1 MSKGGKKNKK
11 AASSGD
17 DGDDWEALLA
27 AEAASNG
34 ASEAKAAEAA
44 KAEEEKI
51 AAEAAAAAA
60 LDDDDDGGEGGNTK
74 DKKKKKKKKGGK
86 DKSSETKEAPLSA
99 KGAAI
104 LARQQAKKDEEARIK
119 AAQDAEEER
128 IRKEEEEAEAET
140 KRIEEEK
147 EKKRKAKEAKIEAQ
161 KAAGTYMTKAQKEK
175 AKKQQARLEAM
186 QAAGMIPIA
195 KEKKD
200 ESGDGKVSMASMY
213 SSNKRK
219 PSVPKKVETEVE
231 EVTAPTAPTKEDEK
245 EVNNKETNDEF
256 DDFEDDVDDW
266 ENGLDDFE
274 LGDKGEE
281 EDAALAAKLKEK
293 ERLKELGIEREKRAE
308 QERIRLAEEEAEKA
322 ELERREREAAMKK
335 DASRKRRIEREEAAM
350 LARSPDKLRSPIS
363 VIMGHVDTGKTKLL
377 DKIRN
382 TSVQEGEAGGITQ
395 QIGATQFPKETLA
408 LQTQAMQQFK
418 EFNIDIPGLLMID
431 TPGHESFTN
440 LRNRG
445 STLCDIAILVIDLM
459 HGLEQQ
465 TIESLNMLRRKKA
478 PFVVAL
484 NKVDRCYGWKSE
496 NDSPIRSALG
506 RQDSS
511 TMSEFND
518 RASQVIVQLAEQGV
532 NAKLYWE
539 NDSPE
544 DTISLVP
551 TSAMTG
557 EGVPDLLHQLIL
569 YTQNKIREKL
579 MYVES
584 LQCTV
589 LEVKV
594 IEGLGT
600 TVDVVLVNGTLK
612 EGDTIIISTLDGPVT
627 STVRALLTPPPNREM
642 RVKSDYVHHQSISG
656 ATGVKIVA
664 PDIGK
669 AVAGTPLLALQ
680 EDDDEED
687 VKEDVM
693 SDLTSVFKSLS
704 TDAKGVTVHA
714 STLGALEA
722 LLQFLR
728 EECKPPIPVSS
739 ISIGT
744 IFKKDVMKTGLM
756 HDKGSPEF
764 ATILAFDVGI
774 DREAESMAAEL
785 NVKVFQA
792 DIIYHLFDQ
801 FTSYMGG
808 IIADRKAEAEKVAV
822 FPCILKILPQHVFN
836 KKDPIVMGV
845 EVVEGVLRVGTP
857 LTVPANGF
865 TDIGKVIGIENNH
878 KDVNSAKK
886 GLTVAV
892 KVSNESNPNQT
903 YGRQFDHQHP
913 LYSRISRQSIN
924 ALKEFF
930 KSDVTR
936 QEWELIIKM
945 KKVFNI

>member
-1 MSKGGKKNKK
+1 MF
-11 AASSGD
+11 
-17 DGDDWEALLA
+17 
-27 AEAASNG
+27 SN
-34 ASEAKAAEAA
+34 
-44 KAEEEKI
+44 I
-51 AAEAAAAAA
+51 
-60 LDDDDDGGEGGNTK
+60 
-74 DKKKKKKKKGGK
+74 
-86 DKSSETKEAPLSA
+86 
-99 KGAAI
+99 
-104 LARQQAKKDEEARIK
+104 
-119 AAQDAEEER
+119 
-128 IRKEEEEAEAET
+128 
-140 KRIEEEK
+140 
-147 EKKRKAKEAKIEAQ
+147 
-161 KAAGTYMTKAQKEK
+161 
-175 AKKQQARLEAM
+175 
-186 QAAGMIPIA
+186 
-195 KEKKD
+195 
-200 ESGDGKVSMASMY
+200 
-213 SSNKRK
+213 
-219 PSVPKKVETEVE
+219 
-231 EVTAPTAPTKEDEK
+231 
-245 EVNNKETNDEF
+245 
-256 DDFEDDVDDW
+256 
-266 ENGLDDFE
+266 
-274 LGDKGEE
+274 
-281 EDAALAAKLKEK
+281 
-293 ERLKELGIEREKRAE
+293 
-308 QERIRLAEEEAEKA
+308 
-322 ELERREREAAMKK
+322 
-335 DASRKRRIEREEAAM
+335 
-350 LARSPDKLRSPIS
+350 
-363 VIMGHVDTGKTKLL
+363 

-408 LQTQAMQQFK
+408 LQTQSMQQFEK
-418 EFNIDIPGLLMID
+418 FDIDIPGLLMID

-496 NDSPIRSALG
+496 NDSPIRSAIG

-518 RASQVIVQLAEQGV
+518 RATQVIVQLAEQGV
-532 NAKLYWE
+532 NAKLYWD

-579 MYVES
+579 MYVEY

-612 EGDTIIISTLDGPVT
+612 EGDTIIISTLDGPIT
-627 STVRALLTPPPNREM
+627 STIRALLTPPPNREM
-642 RVKSDYVHHQSISG
+642 RVKSDYVHHQSLSG
-656 ATGVKIVA
+656 AIGVKIVA

-669 AVAGTPLLALQ
+669 AVAGTPLLALR

-687 VKEDVM
+687 VKDDVM

-704 TDAKGVTVHA
+704 TDSKGVTVHA

-785 NVKVFQA
+785 NVRIFQA

-801 FTSYMGG
+801 FSSYMGG
-808 IIADRKAEAEKVAV
+808 ITAERKAEAEKVAV

-878 KDVNSAKK
+878 KDVTSAKK